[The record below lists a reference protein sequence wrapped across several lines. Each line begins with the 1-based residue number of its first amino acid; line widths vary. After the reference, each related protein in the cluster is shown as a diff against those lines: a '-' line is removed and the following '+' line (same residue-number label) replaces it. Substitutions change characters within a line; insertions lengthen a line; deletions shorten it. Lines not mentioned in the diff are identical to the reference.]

1 MQCPGLTQET
11 PREAG
16 HVVCHDDTHIFVHSC
31 CIICF
36 ILLYLCVASLYNKY
50 MKLLLHLNVFQSLFN
65 YTTTLI
71 SYLSTAK
78 LMQGNPTLT
87 TKPYTGYQPRH
98 WLQVL
103 TLGPYTGDRKFEESS
118 MEMSYSELY

>member
-1 MQCPGLTQET
+1 
-11 PREAG
+11 
-16 HVVCHDDTHIFVHSC
+16 
-31 CIICF
+31 
-36 ILLYLCVASLYNKY
+36 

-103 TLGPYTGDRKFEESS
+103 TLGPDTGSKKGFLDPDTGDKKVEEQAGK
-118 MEMSYSELY
+118 